1 MSMHFNRLAST
12 ESYCTKVL
20 SKSSTHVFAMDRR
33 RRRGRAQWQMSLS
46 GLATSTHRYFR
57 SLSSV
62 QSLQSLQKL
71 TDPQVWHALKMP
83 KTSQDIPRLPLVPWS
98 PTTNSCK
105 FLDLQFPFCDILQY
119 VTTILWTEWFYL
131 PFDDL
136 LGLGIAGSLST
147 SL

>member
-20 SKSSTHVFAMDRR
+20 SKSSTHVFAMGQKTTKRKGPVANVAFRIGNID
-33 RRRGRAQWQMSLS
+33 SPVLS
-46 GLATSTHRYFR
+46 KPFLSAKPAKPPETHRPSGMAR
-57 SLSSV
+57 S
-62 QSLQSLQKL
+62 QN
-71 TDPQVWHALKMP
+71 A
-83 KTSQDIPRLPLVPWS
+83 QDIPRLRLVPWS